1 VFYVFKWLSAL
12 FRHEKSHLF
21 KARNNEVE
29 VVCTIPKGEI
39 EHSQVAWQ
47 KAYENEIEES
57 FGAHQKLLLL

>member
-39 EHSQVAWQ
+39 ELVALIK
-47 KAYENEIEES
+47 KALEVNLANLE
-57 FGAHQKLLLL
+57 FA